1 MADSGKIM
9 RHIVQA
15 VIISLLLFFLISWIY
30 PSYWNWS
37 VISIDHLLPYALIL
51 FAVVGIITLI
61 PAIGRILY
69 NAVTNLL
76 LNIEQN
82 LARMPNAIK
91 LVLWILIP
99 GALLYI
105 LMTNCYIYGD
115 GHLILGH
122 ISRDNIISKTAY
134 GFSLLVKFAYS
145 TMGLGK
151 LMEPSGILAVISVI
165 CGIVFIYFLYRI
177 LALLVEDKAFRL
189 IIFLACSSCAIVV
202 LFTGYAETYSILT
215 AWLAVYTFC
224 TIKYVRGN
232 FRSLPLFLIF
242 LIGVFWHIWFIAFF
256 PSLMFLLNKRFKILS
271 GNIIPA
277 LAGLFVIGVYIG
289 GRLVTRNGIPATLP
303 IFNNADTNYSIFSI
317 QHLLDFFNILIFTG
331 PVLIL
336 LAIVLL
342 IASTGKKKTNE
353 IKMLLYLAVP
363 AIIFSFFID
372 PALGAARDWDLLSIF
387 ALPAILFAAAIMAK
401 NASEKADYKFLLI
414 PILMLGI
421 IHTGLF
427 MAVNK
432 DSDAAVDRMVRL
444 LKEDTHYT
452 SAYYEG
458 ERIIPFVAILSN
470 IYERHKDA
478 TLFTERKTG
487 DDPKDYVD
495 LKHLGDSYYDE
506 QKYEK
511 ALEYY
516 DQIPLEYFGS
526 VRNRMAYAN
535 ALYKAG
541 RYTTAGEVMEN
552 IAKDTCFESLYFRM
566 GNTQLFTGYP
576 DSALEIYRD
585 GLVCAD
591 DTLEFLDNAGSNL
604 FAYLK
609 YPQAAELYRLGVLH
623 NSESIEMLTGL
634 GRSLQSLDYMDSA
647 SYYFKRILEI
657 DPRSFKGLMAFTIL
671 YYETGKYDSSLKV
684 LERAEE
690 LYPQNFSIH
699 HWRGKNYSAL
709 ERSDDALGEFNA
721 ALNINPNH
729 LGTRHLAAEELYK
742 IGSLETASQLWSQ
755 VLTVDSTHTGAL
767 LGMAK
772 LYDKSNNGIEAYRI
786 LRKLDGMDFN
796 FQSDSAAMRLRIKY
810 LDEE

>member
-1 MADSGKIM
+1 MADSGRIM
-9 RHIVQA
+9 RHLMQA
-15 VIISLLLFFLISWIY
+15 VIIGLLLFFLISWIY
-30 PSYWNWS
+30 PSNWNWS

-51 FAVVGIITLI
+51 FAVISITTLI
-61 PAIGRILY
+61 PAIGSAIY
-69 NAVTNLL
+69 KAVTNLL
-76 LNIEQN
+76 LNIQQN
-82 LARMPNAIK
+82 LALMPKSIK
-91 LVLWILIP
+91 SILWILIP
-99 GALLYI
+99 GALLYAI
-105 LMTNCYIYGD
+105 KTNCYIYGD

-145 TMGLGK
+145 TMDLGK
-151 LMEPSGILAVISVI
+151 LMEPSDIMAVISII
-165 CGIVFIYFLYRI
+165 CGIVFMNFLYRI
-177 LALLVEDKAFRL
+177 LTLLIEDNGFKL
-189 IIFLACSSCAIVV
+189 IIYFACASSAIVV

-224 TIKYVRGN
+224 AIKYTRGE

-242 LIGVFWHIWFIAFF
+242 LIGVFWHIWFIAFL
-256 PSLMFLLNKRFKILS
+256 PSLMFLLNKRFRIIPGS
-271 GNIIPA
+271 IIPA

-303 IFNNADTNYSIFSI
+303 IFNNTDTSYSIISI

-331 PVLIL
+331 PILIL

-342 IASTGKKKTNE
+342 IASTGKEKTDE

-363 AIIFSFFID
+363 AIIISFFID

-387 ALPAILFAAAIMAK
+387 ALPAILLAAAIMAK
-401 NASEKADYKFLLI
+401 NAGEKANYKFLLV
-414 PILMLGI
+414 PILMIGI
-421 IHTGLF
+421 IHTGIF
-427 MAVNK
+427 IAVNK
-432 DSDAAVDRMVRL
+432 DSNAAVDRMVRL

-478 TLFTERKTG
+478 TAFTERKTG

-506 QKYEK
+506 KRYEK
-511 ALEYY
+511 AVEYY
-516 DQIPLEYFGS
+516 NQIPLEYFGS

-535 ALYKAG
+535 ALYKTG

-576 DSALEIYRD
+576 DSALAIYRD

-591 DTLEFLDNAGSNL
+591 DTLEYLDNAGSNL
-604 FAYLK
+604 YAYLK
-609 YPQAAELYRLGVLH
+609 YPQAAEFYRIGVLH

-634 GRSLQSLDYMDSA
+634 GRSLQGMGYMDSA
-647 SYYFKRILEI
+647 FYYFNHILETN
-657 DPRSFKGLMAFTIL
+657 PRSYDGLMALTIL
-671 YYETGKYDSSLKV
+671 YYETGRYDSSLKV

-690 LYPQNFSIH
+690 LYPENFSIH

-709 ERSDDALGEFNA
+709 GRSDDALGEFNA

-729 LGTRHLAAEELYK
+729 LGTRDLAAEELYR
-742 IGSLETASQLWSQ
+742 IGSLETALQLWSQ
-755 VLTVDSTHTGAL
+755 VLSVDGNHTGAL
-767 LGMAK
+767 LGLAK
-772 LYDKSNNGIEAYRI
+772 AYDRINNRTEAYRI
-786 LRKLDGMDFN
+786 LMKLDGMNFD
-796 FQSDSAAMRLRIKY
+796 FQSDTAAMRLKIKY
-810 LDEE
+810 LNEE